1 MEERERTPAN
11 KAESKAENAESQV
24 EQQTRLEEAKTERI
38 KAETKKDK
46 QKSKEKNRQKRHN
59 MWSKIRAKANWRKV
73 IAAIAIVIVLANLL
87 LYLLD
92 DRETHP
98 SSEATLKEAVN
109 IENLSAIDY
118 VYCGIAEKPGRFLW
132 MDNVEYRIKYEAHV
146 RAYYNMDEIQFSMDK
161 DNKVATAYLPEPQFS
176 EPKLDETK
184 FGYLPEKAN
193 ADIPDILA
201 MCREDAANELNYE
214 QMKGEAE
221 ESLKGIVQG
230 LTLPLLDDGW
240 QIEFKPLAE
249 YEGGAADEAE

>member
-1 MEERERTPAN
+1 
-11 KAESKAENAESQV
+11 
-24 EQQTRLEEAKTERI
+24 
-38 KAETKKDK
+38 
-46 QKSKEKNRQKRHN
+46 
-59 MWSKIRAKANWRKV
+59 MWSKISAKDNRRAV
-73 IAAIAIVIVLANLL
+73 IAVVGVAVALLIAFFGFVLP
-87 LYLLD
+87 YMLD
-92 DRETHP
+92 DHKT
-98 SSEATLKEAVN
+98 SYVSEAHLEKAVN

-146 RAYYNMDEIQFSMDK
+146 RAYYNMDEIQFSMDR

-230 LTLPLLDDGW
+230 LTLPLLDDEW